1 MREGIRDPVEFSR
14 VEQTGGTLLRW
25 PKGCIGC
32 ASLDKDEQGLLCKE
46 QGLHLVYAARFCKR
60 SGEWTH

>member
-1 MREGIRDPVEFSR
+1 MCKSTRDPIEFSSA
-14 VEQTGGTLLRW
+14 EQAGGVLLKW

-32 ASLDKDEQGLLCKE
+32 ESLDKDEQGLFCKE
-46 QGLHLVYAARFCKR
+46 HYMHLVYAARFCKR